1 MKKKVYRALH
11 KIAEKVLDEKEM
23 KELDKEINKEVDKA
37 IKEVKDLKPNKKKS
51 DK

>member
-23 KELDKEINKEVDKA
+23 KELDRENNKEIDKA
-37 IKEVKDLKPNKKKS
+37 IKEVKDLKTNKKKS